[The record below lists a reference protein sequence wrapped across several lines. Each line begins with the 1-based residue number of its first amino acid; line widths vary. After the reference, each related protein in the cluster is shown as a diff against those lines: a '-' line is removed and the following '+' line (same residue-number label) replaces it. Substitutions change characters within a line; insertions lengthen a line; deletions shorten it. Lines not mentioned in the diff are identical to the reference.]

1 MCLCFRLQN
10 HGGCPVRDRG
20 FRLEHRFCIADC
32 GRLVQLLL
40 FGLIRFHFIVILV
53 QRRFHFC
60 LVRGRFSF
68 VGYSRGNAAAVYG
81 QFVLAGRWFYKAF
94 PRYFW
99 LGAAIAVLFKLG
111 NAVA

>member
-1 MCLCFRLQN
+1 M
-10 HGGCPVRDRG
+10 
-20 FRLEHRFCIADC
+20 
-32 GRLVQLLL
+32 
-40 FGLIRFHFIVILV
+40 
-53 QRRFHFC
+53 
-60 LVRGRFSF
+60 RGRFSF